1 MRSLL
6 HSLLLAFL
14 ALASCCAA
22 LQANLAGVVDWHK
35 QQVGQPLLV
44 PTPPRVLA
52 NSTSLMAVTKKNV
65 LARINSLTGATGGLL
80 AVSVFNETRVGAL
93 TTSQSGGRRPQ
104 RTTRL

>member
-52 NSTSLMAVTKKNV
+52 NSTALLAVTKKNV
-65 LARINSLTGATGGLL
+65 LARIDSLTGATGRL

-93 TTSQSGGRRPQ
+93 TTLQSGGRRPQ